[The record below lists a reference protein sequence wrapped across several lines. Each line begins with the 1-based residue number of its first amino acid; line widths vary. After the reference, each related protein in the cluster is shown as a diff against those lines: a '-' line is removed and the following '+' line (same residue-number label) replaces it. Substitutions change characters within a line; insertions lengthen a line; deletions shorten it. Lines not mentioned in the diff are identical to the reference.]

1 MASHAPL
8 LRTNTA
14 PVFQHST
21 DGVARLA
28 NMSMSSAPRA
38 SQLSGSTA
46 FPSTTSLNSLANAS
60 TIVSPPVG
68 GQVVATNNIINQKAD
83 ASRSLY
89 QICVALK
96 QRLRLVPNFDAY
108 LAQLEDKEVDNGPE
122 GGPVEGLWSLLR
134 EGLPLVAIYNATD
147 PDEPLEVPAVPSEQ
161 KRAKMA
167 IGKFVQGC
175 SQNLK
180 IPSQDMFIISDLL
193 GKDTTGF
200 VKVSS
205 NHNASPHS
213 PLGQGGPARWPYL
226 PPQTTFRGVY

>member
-28 NMSMSSAPRA
+28 NMSMSSTPRA
-38 SQLSGSTA
+38 SQLSGSTVYT
-46 FPSTTSLNSLANAS
+46 SNTSLASLANAS
-60 TIVSPPVG
+60 TITSPPANG
-68 GQVVATNNIINQKAD
+68 LVVATNNIINQKAD

-96 QRLRLVPNFDAY
+96 QRLRLVPGFDAY
-108 LAQLEDKEVDNGPE
+108 MAQLEEREQQDGDA
-122 GGPVEGLWSLLR
+122 GGPVEGLWDLLR
-134 EGLPLVAIYNATD
+134 AGLPLLAIYNACD
-147 PDEPLEVPAVPSEQ
+147 PDEPLDVGSVANES

-175 SQNLK
+175 SQQLK

-193 GKDTTGF
+193 GTDTTGF
-200 VKVSS
+200 VKVSPS
-205 NHNASPHS
+205 RGIGREHVPGVASP
-213 PLGQGGPARWPYL
+213 LLLRGGHL
-226 PPQTTFRGVY
+226 MEPQD

>member
-38 SQLSGSTA
+38 SQLSGSTVY
-46 FPSTTSLNSLANAS
+46 PSTTSLTSLSNAS
-60 TIVSPPVG
+60 TIVSPPSN

-96 QRLRLVPNFDAY
+96 QRLRLVPGFESCMDQLDETEQQGGDAS
-108 LAQLEDKEVDNGPE
+108 
-122 GGPVEGLWSLLR
+122 GPVEGLWNLLR
-134 EGLPLVAIYNATD
+134 AGLPLLAIYNACE
-147 PDEPLEVPAVPSEQ
+147 PDELLDVANVPNEN

-175 SQNLK
+175 SQQLK

-193 GKDTTGF
+193 GTDTTGF
-200 VKVSS
+200 VKVSIYRDERRLVTKGERKL
-205 NHNASPHS
+205 AV
-213 PLGQGGPARWPYL
+213 R
-226 PPQTTFRGVY
+226 

>member
-28 NMSMSSAPRA
+28 NMSMSSAPRV

-46 FPSTTSLNSLANAS
+46 FPSSASLASLATTS
-60 TIVSPPVG
+60 TMVSPQAN
-68 GQVVATNNIINQKAD
+68 GQVMATNNIINQKAD

-89 QICVALK
+89 QICVSLK
-96 QRLRLVPNFDAY
+96 QRLKLVPGFDKY
-108 LAQLEDKEVDNGPE
+108 LAELEEHEQLDGDA
-122 GGPVEGLWSLLR
+122 GGPVESLWKMLR
-134 EGLPLVAIYNATD
+134 TGQPLVAIYNATD
-147 PDEPLEVPAVPSEQ
+147 PDDRIDVGNVPNEE

-175 SQNLK
+175 SKDLK
-180 IPSQDMFIISDLL
+180 IPSSDMFTIRDVL
-193 GKDTTGF
+193 GEDTTGF
-200 VKVSS
+200 LKVS
-205 NHNASPHS
+205 
-213 PLGQGGPARWPYL
+213 LGGRL
-226 PPQTTFRGVY
+226 CMR

>member
-38 SQLSGSTA
+38 SQLSGSTV
-46 FPSTTSLNSLANAS
+46 FPSTASLASLSNAS
-60 TIVSPPVG
+60 TFAS
-68 GQVVATNNIINQKAD
+68 GQVIATNNIINQKAD

-96 QRLRLVPNFDAY
+96 QRLRLVPGFEPY
-108 LAQLEDKEVDNGPE
+108 MQELEEKELANGPG
-122 GGPVEGLWSLLR
+122 GGPVEGLWSILR
-134 EGLPLVAIYNATD
+134 QGLPLVAVYNATD
-147 PDEPLEVPAVPSEQ
+147 PDDRLEIPNVPSAE

-175 SQNLK
+175 SHSLK

-193 GKDTTGF
+193 GEDTTGF
-200 VKVSS
+200 VKVREI
-205 NHNASPHS
+205 
-213 PLGQGGPARWPYL
+213 LG
-226 PPQTTFRGVY
+226 

>member
-1 MASHAPL
+1 MAYAPL

-28 NMSMSSAPRA
+28 TMSMSSAPRA

-46 FPSTTSLNSLANAS
+46 FPSTTSLASLANAS
-60 TIVSPPVG
+60 TVVSPPAG
-68 GQVVATNNIINQKAD
+68 GQVMATNNIINQKAD

-96 QRLRLVPNFDAY
+96 QRLRLVQGFEDYMNELEAKE
-108 LAQLEDKEVDNGPE
+108 LEDGPD
-122 GGPVEGLWSLLR
+122 GGPVEGLWNLLR
-134 EGLPLVAIYNATD
+134 QGLPLVAVYNATE
-147 PDEPLEVPAVPSEQ
+147 PDEPLVVPNIPNVE

-175 SQNLK
+175 SQSLK

-200 VKVSS
+200 VKVS
-205 NHNASPHS
+205 
-213 PLGQGGPARWPYL
+213 
-226 PPQTTFRGVY
+226 

>member
-46 FPSTTSLNSLANAS
+46 FPSTSSLASLANAS
-60 TIVSPPVG
+60 TIVSPPAG
-68 GQVVATNNIINQKAD
+68 GQVIATNNIINQKAD

-96 QRLRLVPNFDAY
+96 QRLRLVPGFEQY
-108 LAQLEDKEVDNGPE
+108 MQELEEKELANGPG
-122 GGPVEGLWSLLR
+122 GGPVEGLWSILR
-134 EGLPLVAIYNATD
+134 QGLPLVAVYNATD
-147 PDEPLEVPAVPSEQ
+147 PDERLEVPNVPSAE

-175 SQNLK
+175 SQILK

-193 GKDTTGF
+193 GQDTTGF
-200 VKVSS
+200 VKVRCPSRPLDE
-205 NHNASPHS
+205 AVDRTISPH
-213 PLGQGGPARWPYL
+213 GQVPS
-226 PPQTTFRGVY
+226 

>member
-28 NMSMSSAPRA
+28 KMSMSSAPRA
-38 SQLSGSTA
+38 SQLSG
-46 FPSTTSLNSLANAS
+46 TTVFSSSGSLALSSTS
-60 TIVSPPVG
+60 TIVAPPSN

-89 QICVALK
+89 QICVSLK
-96 QRLRLVPNFDAY
+96 QRLKLVPGFEHY
-108 LAQLEDKEVDNGPE
+108 MAQLEEHEQQDGDA
-122 GGPVEGLWSLLR
+122 GGPVESLWNMLR
-134 EGLPLVAIYNATD
+134 TGQPLVAIYNAT
-147 PDEPLEVPAVPSEQ
+147 EPEEPIDVGNVPNES

-175 SQNLK
+175 SKDLK
-180 IPSQDMFIISDLL
+180 IPSNDMFIISDLL
-193 GKDTTGF
+193 GNDTTGF
-200 VKVSS
+200 VKVSGRR
-205 NHNASPHS
+205 
-213 PLGQGGPARWPYL
+213 PLV
-226 PPQTTFRGVY
+226 PQAVLLR